1 MNMLEV
7 AVKMLMHDRTKY
19 LGLFT
24 GIGFTAFLVTFAM
37 AYFAGFMT
45 RGFALVSEN
54 PSATVWVM
62 DPAVSSTE
70 ATIDMSDA
78 SLGLVRSV
86 EGVSYAVA
94 LYLGDV
100 TARFPN
106 GHFQSFQMI
115 GVDDA
120 TLSGVPK
127 HGSSPNIALL
137 HMPDSIIVDS
147 GGSRRKLQTPLHA
160 KDVWPYDGAHLHVPT
175 RKLRYGDTL
184 IINDKRVVVRGV
196 SSTIP
201 RFPPRP
207 LMYTTQSNFKRLN
220 PGQNRYITFI
230 MVKAENN
237 ISPCTLARNIT
248 EQTGL
253 KAITSDT
260 FKKETVKWFLINS
273 EDVGD
278 MVNMVILAMLVG
290 FGVTGVMLYMFTY
303 ENLRQYA
310 VLKAMGASNTQL
322 VTMVF
327 TQAFIGVIIGSG
339 IGIGVCAILGE
350 SVASVDFPFRMMW
363 FAPLLGF
370 LGVLIVSITAAVISV
385 RPVLNMEPGIVFSQ
399 R

>member
-1 MNMLEV
+1 MFEV
-7 AVKMLMHDRTKY
+7 AIKMFMHDRTKY
-19 LGLFT
+19 LGLIA
-24 GIGFTAFLVTFAM
+24 GIGFTAFLVTFAL

-54 PSATVWVM
+54 PTATVWVM
-62 DPAVSSTE
+62 DPAVHSTE
-70 ATIDMSDA
+70 ATINMSDG

-86 EGVSYAVA
+86 EGVSYAVP
-94 LYLGDV
+94 LFLGDV

-106 GHFQSFQMI
+106 GHFQSFQLI

-120 TLSGVPK
+120 TLSGTPK
-127 HGSSPNIALL
+127 PQDGTGASVL
-137 HMPDSIIVDS
+137 HMPDSVIVDS
-147 GGSRRKLQTPLHA
+147 GGTSGKLQTPLR
-160 KDVWPYDGAHLHVPT
+160 KEDIWPWDGAHLDVPT
-175 RKLRYGDTL
+175 RRLRYGDTL
-184 IINDKRVVVRGV
+184 IINDRRVVVGGV

-220 PGQNRYITFI
+220 PGQKRYITFI
-230 MVKAENN
+230 MVRGDKSITAAELAQR
-237 ISPCTLARNIT
+237 ISTR
-248 EQTGL
+248 TGL
-253 KAITSDT
+253 KAITSDA
-260 FKKETVKWFLINS
+260 FKKETVMWYLVNS

-310 VLKAMGASNTQL
+310 VLKAMGASHRQL

-327 TQAFIGVIIGSG
+327 TQAFAGVVIGSG
-339 IGIGVCAILGE
+339 IGIGFSALLGE
-350 SVASVDFPFRMMW
+350 SVASVNFPFRMMW
-363 FAPLLGF
+363 FCPLLGF
-370 LGVLIVSITAAVISV
+370 LGVLIVSITAALISI
-385 RPVLNMEPGIVFSQ
+385 RPVLHMEPGIIFSQ